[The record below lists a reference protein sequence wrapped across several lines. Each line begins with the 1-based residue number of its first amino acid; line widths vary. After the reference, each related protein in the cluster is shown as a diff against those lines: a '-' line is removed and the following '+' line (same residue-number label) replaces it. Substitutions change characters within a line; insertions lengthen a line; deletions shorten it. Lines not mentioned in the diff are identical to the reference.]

1 MTNSATAIRGPQTV
15 AIPRGRNLNEP
26 DSAVTPVAR
35 NLAEADRSRE
45 KRKLPLYLFRSWPE
59 IRARMRSACQ
69 LALFLDF
76 DGTLVGLQ
84 SRPGDVVLAARTRNV
99 LRNLLRH
106 SNVFIAIVSGRR
118 IGRLQSM
125 VALEGIEYFG
135 LHGAEREG
143 KTLTLRRDS
152 IDAIGRACRSAHSRL
167 EGLRGVWIEDKE
179 VSFAVHYRKAR
190 PATVLAAHLILTATL
205 APHLHSIRLLD
216 GERVW
221 EILPRE
227 IPGKG
232 PTVRELMDGL
242 PKGTVAVYAGNDETD
257 EPAFAAIPDQITV
270 RVGPRCGTNAGFYLH
285 NPAEVLR
292 FLSRLEEELP

>member
-1 MTNSATAIRGPQTV
+1 MTIPVTAIRELQAV
-15 AIPRGRNLNEP
+15 AIPQQRNLNEP
-26 DSAVTPVAR
+26 ESAVQPVDR
-35 NLAEADRSRE
+35 SLTEADRSRE
-45 KRKLPLYLFRSWPE
+45 TRKLPLYLFRSWPE
-59 IRARMRSACQ
+59 IRARVRSASQC
-69 LALFLDF
+69 ALFLDF

-99 LRNLLRH
+99 LRNLLRR

-118 IGRLQSM
+118 IGRLQRM
-125 VALEGIEYFG
+125 VALEGVHYFG

-143 KTLTLRRDS
+143 KTLTLRSDS
-152 IDAIGRACRSAHSRL
+152 IDAIGRASRSAQSRL

-190 PATVLAAHLILTATL
+190 RATALAAHLILTAAL
-205 APHLHSIRLLD
+205 APHLHSIRVLD

-232 PTVRELMDGL
+232 PTVRELMGGL
-242 PKGTVAVYAGNDETD
+242 PKGALAVYAGNDDTD
-257 EPAFAAIPDQITV
+257 EPAFAAMPDQITV
-270 RVGPRCGTNAGFYLH
+270 RVGPRCGTNADFYLR